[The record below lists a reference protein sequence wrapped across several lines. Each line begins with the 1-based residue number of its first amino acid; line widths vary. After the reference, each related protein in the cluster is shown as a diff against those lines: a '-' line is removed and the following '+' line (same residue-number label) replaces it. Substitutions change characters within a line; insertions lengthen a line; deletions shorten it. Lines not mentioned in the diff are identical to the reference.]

1 MPTEL
6 ADRLCDLALLWEE
19 RRGLSDPVSAEEL
32 CCDAPELLVP
42 LRERIAK
49 LERMNALLGPET
61 LDLAVST
68 AGTGSS
74 LNRPSESKTMVGER
88 LFAQSTYRIVRPH
101 AKGGLGEVLLANDE
115 QLGRPVAL
123 KRIRESFGGDPERR
137 QRFLRE
143 AEITSR
149 LEHPGIVPVHG
160 VCEDEAGRP
169 CYVMRFIEGE
179 TLLAAI
185 QRFHAEDN
193 PTRDLGERR
202 LALRQLLTRFVAACN
217 TVAYAH
223 SRGVIH
229 RDLKP
234 ANIMLGPYGETLVV
248 DWGLAKEIGNWS
260 LVIGRWSLANDG
272 QQHSSSDSIT
282 NDQRPITNDQSLTQ
296 TGAALGTPAFMS
308 PEQAAGRIEEL
319 GPASDIYSL
328 GATLFALLTGKA
340 PFEGLELGVLFDRLE
355 RGVVVAPR
363 SFNADVSR
371 PLDAIC
377 LKAMSRE
384 PSQRYATAVE
394 LAEDIEHW
402 LADEPVAAYREL
414 LPARASR
421 FARRHR
427 GAVMAA
433 SVTAFSLA
441 VASYFI
447 AAAVSER
454 RLTSLTHEILL
465 GLDERDWNDS
475 HLAQMDSLVARL
487 SKQAPDQ
494 ALLARERI
502 DLRLNDVIHGELQQQ
517 RLEPVS
523 VAHLE
528 GLLKHLESRDPQR
541 ASLLRIIFQQRL
553 RDWEPVFELKSPF
566 ANQAEVFGKAF
577 FPIEAGALLRPATKA
592 EAELSRDAV
601 SVLTKIS
608 SPVRAQLRAE
618 FELPEGPL
626 PEFGLLIDARQ
637 LLPDPKVGRQK
648 ATIYSYAFLVS
659 PPRAKPTENSDDEAG
674 PSQTAA
680 LGQRAVEIRILR
692 NGVVQRQEKASL
704 PSGSVT
710 MTVSREGDQLQVQ
723 LNELP
728 PLVFLDPFPL
738 RGDKPGSFGVVLP
751 VQVRLAQLT
760 GFRQPLPAGA
770 SPLEQADE
778 SFAQTRFE
786 EALRHY
792 QAAAR
797 AAVGETALEA
807 RYKSGL
813 CLLRLSRTENATEL
827 LEQVAADATGRW
839 ALLASCQLWALHTKA
854 RQLEAADAIHDSI
867 NTRYRVR
874 DLYATVPTE
883 LREEILK
890 SYQSFG
896 VQHFLYNPE
905 RIRNLERAL
914 AAFKLLGQ
922 TPDERIRTSLIRAYC
937 LAGEE
942 DKALNLASES
952 LQLSTTSTGAF
963 AVTHLEDVCWMQ
975 RRRGDAAITLK
986 VLDRRLKSAPRITPH
1001 DLYNIQILRIEKSR
1015 TLIVLEQW
1023 DAAEKLLAEMTAES
1037 PVNPANSHAMC
1048 SANLM
1053 LGFLRE
1059 RRGDSDGAKQAWRQG
1074 LLKSPGDA
1082 ESGRAARVSLSSSGV
1097 NVLLAHLIMAA
1108 NCGELDDALAEQIH
1122 KRLTSTLNDNP
1133 QTAQFVASLGTPTQ
1147 EYRKMW
1153 LTPRGRDWGRRI
1165 AFRDLSFADYVQ
1177 VPVLLTMHQGLHDL
1191 TFAAEPTAEQDE
1203 LLWTFCRDLHSAYS
1217 RGEVGMAEIL
1227 QLVLTWKG
1235 TTNAL
1240 GWAGV
1245 APKLAK
1251 PLRAQAA
1258 YFAGVRYQRLKR
1270 LQESEHF
1277 WKSGLVDAEHGSDI
1291 ARLLQGEANRA
1302 PPP

>member
-1 MPTEL
+1 MATQL
-6 ADRLCDLALLWEE
+6 TDRLCELALLWEE
-19 RRGLSDPVSAEEL
+19 RRSLGESVSVEEL
-32 CCDAPELLVP
+32 CRDEPELLVP

-61 LDLAVST
+61 IDLAVTT
-68 AGTGSS
+68 AGTASN
-74 LNRPSESKTMVGER
+74 LDRPDATAQVAGET
-88 LFAQSTYRIVRPH
+88 LIAQTSYRIIRPH
-101 AKGGLGEVLLANDE
+101 AQGGLGEVLLANDE
-115 QLGRPVAL
+115 RLGRPIAL
-123 KRIRESFGGDPERR
+123 KRIKESFDRDPERR

-143 AEITSR
+143 AEITSH

-185 QRFHAEDN
+185 QRFHAEDT
-193 PTRDLGERR
+193 PARDRGERR

-248 DWGLAKEIGNWS
+248 DWGLAK
-260 LVIGRWSLANDG
+260 
-272 QQHSSSDSIT
+272 SSPVAPRQELPCAVSASDDTTTST
-282 NDQRPITNDQSLTQ
+282 ARSAFLSQSDRATLTQ
-296 TGAALGTPAFMS
+296 TGTALGTPAFMS

-355 RGVVVAPR
+355 RGVVVSPR
-363 SFNADVSR
+363 SINANVSR

-402 LADEPVAAYREL
+402 LADEPVAAYREPL
-414 LPARASR
+414 LARTSR

-427 GAVMAA
+427 GAVTAA
-433 SVTAFSLA
+433 SVTVLSLA
-441 VASYFI
+441 VASYLI
-447 AAAVSER
+447 ATAVSER
-454 RLTSLTHEILL
+454 RLTSLTHEIDV
-465 GLDERDWNDS
+465 GLDAREWNDS
-475 HLAQMDSLVARL
+475 HLAQMDSLVERL
-487 SKQAPDQ
+487 SKHAPDQ

-502 DLRLNDVIHGELQQQ
+502 DLRLNDVIHGGLQQQ
-517 RLEPVS
+517 RLEPTS

-528 GLLKHLESRDPQR
+528 GLLKQLESRDPQR
-541 ASLLRIIFQQRL
+541 ASPLRSIFQQRL

-566 ANQAEVFGKAF
+566 ANQAEVFGKAL
-577 FPIEAGALLRPATKA
+577 FPIEAGALLRPAPKVET
-592 EAELSRDAV
+592 ELSRDAA

-618 FELPEGPL
+618 FELPDGPL
-626 PEFGLLIDARQ
+626 PEFGLLIDARK
-637 LLPDPKVGRQK
+637 LLPDPKIGRLK
-648 ATIYSYAFLVS
+648 ATIHSYAFLVS
-659 PPRAKPTENSDDEAG
+659 PPRAKPTENTDEEVG
-674 PSQTAA
+674 PSQIMTP
-680 LGQRAVEIRILR
+680 GQRVVEIRILR
-692 NGVVQRQEKASL
+692 NGIVQRQEEASL
-704 PSGSVT
+704 PSGPVT

-723 LNELP
+723 LNEFP
-728 PLVFLDPFPL
+728 PLVFHDPFPL
-738 RGDKPGSFGVVLP
+738 RGDKSGSFGVVLP
-751 VQVRLAQLT
+751 LQVRLAQLT

-778 SFAQTRFE
+778 SFAQSRFE

-797 AAVGETALEA
+797 TAVGETALEA

-813 CLLRLSRTENATEL
+813 CLLRLNRTENAAEL
-827 LEQVAADATGRW
+827 LEQVAATATGRW
-839 ALLASCQLWALHTKA
+839 ALLASCQLWSLRTKA

-890 SYQSFG
+890 SYQTYG

-922 TPDERIRTSLIRAYC
+922 TPNERIRTSLIRAYR
-937 LAGEE
+937 LIGEE
-942 DKALNLASES
+942 DKALTLALES
-952 LQLSTTSTGAF
+952 LQLSTTSAGAF
-963 AVTHLEDVCWMQ
+963 ATTHLEDVCWLQ
-975 RRRGDAAITLK
+975 RRRGDAAIALK
-986 VLDRRLKSAPRITPH
+986 DLDRRLKAAPRVTPD
-1001 DLYNIQILRIEKSR
+1001 DLYNTQILMVEKSR
-1015 TLIVLEQW
+1015 TLIALEQW
-1023 DAAEKLLAEMTAES
+1023 DAAEKLLAEMTAEH
-1037 PVNPANSHAMC
+1037 PVNSKNSHAMC

-1053 LGFLRE
+1053 LGFLRD
-1059 RRGDSDGAKQAWRQG
+1059 RRGDSEGAKQAWRQG
-1074 LLKSPGDA
+1074 LLKNADGTEPGR
-1082 ESGRAARVSLSSSGV
+1082 STRISFTSSSV
-1097 NVLLAHLIMAA
+1097 NVLLSHLIMAA

-1122 KRLTSTLNDNP
+1122 KRLTSTLSENP
-1133 QTAQFVASLGTPTQ
+1133 QTTQFVASLGTPTK

-1153 LTPRGRDWGRRI
+1153 LTPRGRDWARRI

-1177 VPVLLTMHQGLHDL
+1177 VPVLLTMHQGLRDL

-1203 LLWTFCRDLHSAYS
+1203 LLWTFCRDLHAAYS

-1258 YFAGVRYQRLKR
+1258 YFAGIRYQRLKR
-1270 LQESEHF
+1270 PQESDQFLKTAHT
-1277 WKSGLVDAEHGSDI
+1277 DAEPTSDI
-1291 ARLLQGEANRA
+1291 ARLVGGAIKDAPNR
-1302 PPP
+1302 